1 MYSDIFLSATVKP
14 QRWRKMHLPQD
25 PQGPELSLVSRL
37 RAVDPQYAKDL
48 NYNYNSRKTKNNV

>member
-37 RAVDPQYAKDL
+37 HAVDPQHAKDL
-48 NYNYNSRKTKNNV
+48 NYNYNSRINKKQL